1 MIFKTAYKKGNKY
14 LVKLVGLENDTDET
28 WATTSVKV
36 YNWAKKNFN
45 DGDEVNA
52 EYSEKNGSF
61 FVSRITGGK
70 GSSKKTEEPKDE
82 APEFVCEVCGKELKD
97 GKYTKC
103 YTCNQKAKTSA
114 PATSS
119 ASGRPDYGKGAPY
132 GSLLPEEALRRN
144 KLSCLSCACEAVQV
158 LQGHVSDADTI
169 GEAVKELYNQFLKII
184 S

>member
-14 LVKLVGLENDTDET
+14 LVKIVGLGTEEKGD
-28 WATTSVKV
+28 WATTSEKV
-36 YNWAKKNFN
+36 YNWAKKNFKE
-45 DGDEVNA
+45 GDEVNA

-70 GSSKKTEEPKDE
+70 GSSKKTEEPKE
-82 APEFVCEVCGKELKD
+82 ETPEFVCEECGKELKD
-97 GKYTKC
+97 GKYSKC
-103 YTCNQKAKTSA
+103 YTCNQKSKTST

-119 ASGRPDYGKGAPY
+119 SSGKPDYGKGAPY
-132 GSLLPEEALRRN
+132 GSLLPEEAERRN

-158 LQGHVSDADTI
+158 LQGHVSDAETI
-169 GEAVKELYNQFLKII
+169 GEAVKELYNKFLKMI